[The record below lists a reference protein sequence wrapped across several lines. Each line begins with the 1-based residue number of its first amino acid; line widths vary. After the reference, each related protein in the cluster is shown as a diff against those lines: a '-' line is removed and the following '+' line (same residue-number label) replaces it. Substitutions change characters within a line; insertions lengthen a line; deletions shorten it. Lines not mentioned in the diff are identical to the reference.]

1 MRAGCVYAAANHE
14 EASMW
19 QRLGMALVVVCVV
32 GCDKGGSKGPAPKID
47 TPRGV
52 ADGIMQ
58 AFKDRS
64 AAEAVALLPSED
76 QLKQTFDCPQMLDR
90 LKQRKDSADK
100 DFTQAPKDMTIELG
114 AFDKFGTEE
123 KLYKV
128 NQEVDGCK
136 VKAPV
141 TVHTSKLELRMTKD
155 GKTDF
160 DNETWTFLKFG
171 DEEKW
176 YYFK

>member
-1 MRAGCVYAAANHE
+1 
-14 EASMW
+14 MW
-19 QRLGMALVVVCVV
+19 QRFGMGLIAGVALVTGVV
-32 GCDKGGSKGPAPKID
+32 GCGKGGTAGPPPKTD
-47 TPRGV
+47 TPRAV

-64 AAEAVALLPSED
+64 AAEAVALLPTED
-76 QLKQTFDCPQMLDR
+76 QLKAAFDCPQVLDR
-90 LKQRKDSADK
+90 LKSRKDSADK
-100 DFTQAPKDMTIELG
+100 DFAQAPKDMTIELG
-114 AFDKFGTEE
+114 GFDKFGTED
-123 KLYKV
+123 KLIKAG
-128 NQEVDGCK
+128 QDWDGCK
-136 VKAPV
+136 VNAPV
-141 TVHTSKLELRMTKD
+141 TVHTSKLVLRMTKD